1 MDLVE
6 TLPTVIGTA
15 AIAPALL
22 LLWLVIAAQERPGPP
37 FQIWV
42 AFLLSAA
49 SVLVLGK
56 IRAPF
61 ALFMNAP
68 VPPVLAPAL
77 HAVFGAAVPE
87 ELLKVMVILLV
98 CTRRRTFEDPMDRVV
113 LGAAVGLGFAAYEN
127 LAYLVQYAEIWRSV
141 AAVRGV
147 LTVPFHGALG
157 IIAGAYLT
165 IAASGNALGAHRLA
179 RLQARLWHGALML
192 LVPVT
197 LHAAFDY
204 PLLSLRQFPDI
215 DETHKIWLSAGSLA
229 IGAGAMLFAAY
240 LVLRVARHHAPRTE
254 IGRERLSRLRRMWA
268 LLVAGGGAGLA
279 GLAFVLTTLRQWL
292 VEPTSDVALLLMPI
306 GLVSVLLG
314 TALLGFTIGVYFF
327 GRSRIRAHMP
337 RSARARI
344 RLRRP

>member
-1 MDLVE
+1 MDVVE

-22 LLWLVIAAQERPGPP
+22 MLWLVIAAQERPGPP
-37 FQIWV
+37 TQIWG
-42 AFLLSAA
+42 AFLLSAL
-49 SVLVLGK
+49 SVLLLGV
-56 IRAPF
+56 IRIPF
-61 ALFMNAP
+61 SLILDAP
-68 VPPVLAPAL
+68 VPPPVVPAL
-77 HAVFGAAVPE
+77 HAVFGAAFPE
-87 ELLKVMVILLV
+87 ELLKVVVILLV
-98 CTRRRTFEDPMDRVV
+98 CTRRQAFEDPMDRVV

-157 IIAGAYLT
+157 VIAGAYLT
-165 IAASGNALGAHRLA
+165 IATSGTALGAHRFGRRRA
-179 RLQARLWHGALML
+179 RFWHGALML
-192 LVPVT
+192 LVPVA

-215 DETHKIWLSAGSLA
+215 DDAHRIWLGAASLA

-254 IGRERLSRLRRMWA
+254 IGRERLGRLRRMWA

-279 GLAFVLTTLRQWL
+279 GLAFLLTALRQWFAH
-292 VEPTSDVALLLMPI
+292 PDYDVALLLMPI
-306 GLVSVLLG
+306 GLASVLLG
-314 TALLGFTIGVYFF
+314 ILLLGFTLGVYFF
-327 GRSRIRAHMP
+327 GRSRIRAHAP
-337 RSARARI
+337 RSARA
-344 RLRRP
+344 LRHRP